1 MAVYTRRVSRIA
13 KHKRVRKKIKGT
25 PERPRMAVFRSSRH
39 ISVQVIDDINGV
51 TLASASTLHRS
62 FREVKIEGGKREAAA
77 WVGEEIARRMKEK
90 GVETAVFDR
99 GGFEFHGRVKSLAD
113 AARKSGIKI

>member
-1 MAVYTRRVSRIA
+1 MS
-13 KHKRVRKKIKGT
+13 
-25 PERPRMAVFRSSRH
+25 VFRSARH
-39 ISVQVIDDINGV
+39 ISVQVIDDVNQTTI
-51 TLASASTLHRS
+51 ASASTLHRN

-99 GGFEFHGRVKSLAD
+99 GGFQFHGRIKSLAE
-113 AARKSGIKI
+113 AARKAGIKI